1 METLKDEVESVQ
13 NLFDWEKQ
21 TLKEANPNWKDADEY
36 ELPEPEVKQDKKAE
50 QSSKTI
56 KKSGKKI

>member
-21 TLKEANPNWKDADEY
+21 TLKEANPNWKDPDEY